1 MRATH
6 CRLNH
11 FRLDNLRLDHGR
23 PSDRRRNH
31 RKASLLLAAAASV
44 LACSPYRLALAPA
57 EPGAVVQ
64 PFTTYI
70 DGMATVCVIRSAQLA
85 LAVTFTVHD
94 NKLLVGATR
103 GPTYFCY
110 RAQPGRHQIGI
121 ASDDGELHFDVLLEP
136 RGRYYL
142 DQRLR
147 SEFGFVVPQG
157 GWVDEVTAAQLLRRS
172 EHRVLQGAPASEQML
187 TGTEVVAALP
197 TPP

>member
-1 MRATH
+1 MNDRA
-6 CRLNH
+6 
-11 FRLDNLRLDHGR
+11 DHHAVR
-23 PSDRRRNH
+23 CAPRI
-31 RKASLLLAAAASV
+31 LLAASV
-44 LACSPYRLALAPA
+44 LACSPYQLAAPPE

-110 RAQPGRHQIGI
+110 RAQPGRHQIAI
-121 ASDDGELHFDVLLEP
+121 ASDDGELRFDVLLEP

-147 SEFGFVVPQG
+147 SDFGFVVPQG
-157 GWVDEVTAAQLLRRS
+157 GWVDEATAAQLMRRS
-172 EHRVLQGAPASEQML
+172 EHRVLLGAPASEHL
-187 TGTEVVAALP
+187 LIGTEVVATLP
-197 TPP
+197 DPP

>member
-1 MRATH
+1 MHDHADHRA
-6 CRLNH
+6 
-11 FRLDNLRLDHGR
+11 
-23 PSDRRRNH
+23 NH
-31 RKASLLLAAAASV
+31 RCASACILLAST
-44 LACSPYRLALAPA
+44 LACSPYRLAPAP
-57 EPGAVVQ
+57 EQPGAVVQ

-110 RAQPGRHQIGI
+110 RAQPGRHQIAI
-121 ASDDGELHFDVLLEP
+121 TSDDGELRFDVLLEA

-157 GWVDEVTAAQLLRRS
+157 GWVDEATAAELLRRS
-172 EHRVLQGAPASEQML
+172 EHRILQGAPASEQML
-187 TGTEVVAALP
+187 IGTEVVATLP
-197 TPP
+197 DPP